1 MIKMGRLYEGIPQ
14 DKDKE
19 DITSIQ
25 LTYGT
30 KEFLNSLKADEDETF
45 DATINRIGGRD

>member
-1 MIKMGRLYEGIPQ
+1 MGRTYEGIPEG
-14 DKDKE
+14 KTEE

-30 KEFLNSLKADEDETF
+30 KEFLNSLRVDENETF
-45 DATINRIGGRD
+45 DETINRIGGRT